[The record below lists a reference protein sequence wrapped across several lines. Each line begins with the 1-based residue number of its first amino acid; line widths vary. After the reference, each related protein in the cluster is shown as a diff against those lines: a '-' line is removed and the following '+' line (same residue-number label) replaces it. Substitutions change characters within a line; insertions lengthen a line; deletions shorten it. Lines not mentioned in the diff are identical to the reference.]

1 MALAAELLTYT
12 RDAAGTRGERRPRCS
27 GVSCRKRTERL
38 VNIKDWP
45 YLMGYIAEAL
55 I

>member
-1 MALAAELLTYT
+1 MTTQMFWSQLSKENLQ
-12 RDAAGTRGERRPRCS
+12 
-27 GVSCRKRTERL
+27 L

-55 I
+55 IKTDGGGGNLMGYF